1 MYYKTM
7 DLKYSIVLTC
17 DTHKS
22 LFSLKHNDGNYT
34 KLKLNNQTISVRCP
48 GHTIH
53 FLRFDYSKYIQ
64 RVLELLDIEK
74 EKIDFK
80 KYERWNPYED

>member
-1 MYYKTM
+1 MHPRQ
-7 DLKYSIVLTC
+7 D
-17 DTHKS
+17 DT
-22 LFSLKHNDGNYT
+22 
-34 KLKLNNQTISVRCP
+34 VRCP